1 MEANATTT
9 AKQKIQQLKKQK
21 VEIHTASLDRVKVRR
36 IQRKI
41 KLLKRQTR
49 DLAGAK
55 KLAAAKAAAEVSA
68 KEAAE
73 KAAAAAAAAA
83 AKAAEAAQAAEAAAA
98 AKAAEAAEAAAAAK
112 AAEPAAE

>member
-21 VEIHTASLDRVKVRR
+21 AEIHTASPNRVKVRR

-55 KLAAAKAAAEVSA
+55 KLVLTVGSIYGVYGNHRSHA
-68 KEAAE
+68 
-73 KAAAAAAAAA
+73 
-83 AKAAEAAQAAEAAAA
+83 
-98 AKAAEAAEAAAAAK
+98 
-112 AAEPAAE
+112 PHHDPT